1 MQSLGDKCVLHPVLL
16 PSVDVVSGLLTEW
29 ELQVFL
35 FFNGPELREVTQ
47 LQSQGGR
54 KCGCLE
60 RRLNRSGEWAAL
72 SLVGAG
78 GDGAAPGYRGESP
91 LRLQLVVEATNHKG
105 CAGKEP
111 VQVGHPGRFRNCVE
125 SIDGEMT
132 ESHPSTRWWVETV
145 GR

>member
-1 MQSLGDKCVLHPVLL
+1 MLL
-16 PSVDVVSGLLTEW
+16 LSVGVVSGLLTEW

-60 RRLNRSGEWAAL
+60 KKVEPVWR
-72 SLVGAG
+72 VGSSASCRG
-78 GDGAAPGYRGESP
+78 RGDGAAPGYRGKSP
-91 LRLQLVVEATNHKG
+91 LPLQLVVEATYHQG

-111 VQVGHPGRFRNCVE
+111 VQVGHPGSFWNCVE
-125 SIDGEMT
+125 STDGEMT
-132 ESHPSTRWWVETV
+132 ESHPDPAGGWKP
-145 GR
+145 